1 MVMITRKCMI
11 IKRIN
16 RLLLYDNSVYWDPML
31 IPPRKNYPPMDYTAA
46 KPRLVEDVTIRD
58 IQRFFVNYINN
69 DNLGQIA
76 NAHLA
81 TADMSDKGA
90 MDGRCILLAQLHSEA
105 VGKKENELSSCG
117 RKLIIVIYH
126 RFPKIWQACY
136 SF

>member
-81 TADMSDKGA
+81 TADMSD
-90 MDGRCILLAQLHSEA
+90 
-105 VGKKENELSSCG
+105 
-117 RKLIIVIYH
+117 
-126 RFPKIWQACY
+126 
-136 SF
+136 

>member
-1 MVMITRKCMI
+1 MVMITRKYI
-11 IKRIN
+11 LIKCIN
-16 RLLLYDNSVYWDPML
+16 RFLIYINSVYWDPKL
-31 IPPRKNYPPMDYTAA
+31 IPPTKNYPPMDYTAA
-46 KPRLVEDVTIRD
+46 KPRLVENVKIRD

-105 VGKKENELSSCG
+105 VGKKKGGKEKRDRKELLLCWS
-117 RKLIIVIYH
+117 
-126 RFPKIWQACY
+126 
-136 SF
+136 